1 MINKVTLIGNL
12 GRDPEVRTT
21 GAGMAIGNLRLA
33 TTERV
38 KDREGNWTD
47 HTEWHTVVC
56 FGRTAENVAK
66 YLTKG
71 RQVYIE
77 GKLRT
82 REWQDKE
89 GAKRISTEIVADDV
103 RFIGGREGG
112 AGGVVSAVVNV
123 EAYVVVFAVTREH
136 FQHRPQLLGPPTRPL
151 PARHS
156 SSAAVMGSSS
166 NGARP
171 MNSPLYQRTLLQ
183 VTDPST

>member
-33 TTERV
+33 TTERA

-56 FGRTAENVAK
+56 FGRSAENVAK

-77 GKLRT
+77 GKPRT

-112 AGGVVSAVVNV
+112 AGGGGGH
-123 EAYVVVFAVTREH
+123 RE
-136 FQHRPQLLGPPTRPL
+136 PSS
-151 PARHS
+151 PA
-156 SSAAVMGSSS
+156 AGGGGGWDVGGGSSGGS
-166 NGARP
+166 DEDIP
-171 MNSPLYQRTLLQ
+171 F
-183 VTDPST
+183 

>member
-112 AGGVVSAVVNV
+112 AGGGGGH
-123 EAYVVVFAVTREH
+123 RE
-136 FQHRPQLLGPPTRPL
+136 PSS
-151 PARHS
+151 PA
-156 SSAAVMGSSS
+156 AGGGGGWDVGGGSSGGS
-166 NGARP
+166 DEDIP
-171 MNSPLYQRTLLQ
+171 F
-183 VTDPST
+183 